1 MNPRKKLGNGGTEHV
16 RFVGMQATIEH
27 VVSQL
32 ELPSDLATRFALAV
46 EAVLSAREITLGYFQ
61 GSRFTVD
68 EKADGTVVTTADR
81 ETETHLRRLIN
92 SEFPDDGLV
101 GEEYGE
107 EAGRGAY
114 RWILD
119 PIDGTKSFACGVP
132 LFGTLVALQ
141 REGVIE
147 IGLMSLPAIDELVW
161 AIREMGTWH
170 VRGHE
175 PAQQAR
181 VSHVDDLARATVC
194 TTSYDYFRDAGLGPA
209 HEALCRGVGSTRGWS
224 DCYAQ
229 LLLAT
234 GRIDAVVEPL
244 VYPWD
249 VAAVQVII
257 QEAGGRYSDWTGE
270 PTIESRTSISS
281 NGQVHADLVKLMSS
295 A

>member
-1 MNPRKKLGNGGTEHV
+1 MNPRKKLGRVPIRHV
-16 RFVGMQATIEH
+16 RFMGMQATIEH

-32 ELPSDLATRFALAV
+32 ELPSDLAMRFAVAV
-46 EAVLSAREITLGYFQ
+46 EAILSAREISLGYFQ
-61 GSRFTVD
+61 GSKFKVD
-68 EKADGTVVTTADR
+68 EKSDGTVVTTADR
-81 ETETHLRRLIN
+81 ETETHLRRLIG
-92 SEFPDDGLV
+92 SEFPEDGLV

-107 EAGRGAY
+107 ESGEGAY

-132 LFGTLVALQ
+132 LFGTLIALQ
-141 REGVIE
+141 HDGVVE

-161 AIREMGTWH
+161 AIREMGTWQI
-170 VRGHE
+170 RGHE

-181 VSHVDDLARATVC
+181 VSQIDDLSRATIC
-194 TTSYDYFRDAGLGPA
+194 TTSYDYFRDAGLTAA
-209 HEALCRGVGSTRGWS
+209 HERLCRGVGSTRGWS

-234 GRIDAVVEPL
+234 GRVDAVVEPL

-257 QEAGGRYSDWTGE
+257 QEAGGRYSDWTGD
-270 PTIESRTSISS
+270 PTIESRTSIAS
-281 NGQVHADLVKLMSS
+281 NGQIHSNLVELMSS
-295 A
+295 S